1 MLHFFAMGRFST
13 RWLIVFGWFYSLA
26 ANALAP
32 PIGWVMVSPDKAV
45 LDSDHPE
52 KGEIYEFRIP
62 NGNGKPE
69 ELVAALFEKGI
80 AIERFGVEPNGNI
93 NLVGPER
100 LGRARLYWEPKAS
113 VWWAVLASLEHA
125 SKLDPDALLQSLSPA
140 PVGVDW
146 GAKEVLGAGKDG
158 SPWGEVNALND
169 GSSGGWG
176 IKSGQASWEQDA
188 AVVGQWECSVLL
200 RGITTRL
207 RFYFESNGE
216 LRVQAFTSEGETV
229 TTGRWATRDKLMQM
243 DIESGGANLPY
254 MTTTRTLSVPYAGA
268 RLVLYKL

>member
-1 MLHFFAMGRFST
+1 VVHSEPMRCLFFGLVAVLGLGTVSD
-13 RWLIVFGWFYSLA
+13 

-32 PIGWVMVSPDKAV
+32 PIGWVRVAADRAV
-45 LDSDHPE
+45 LDADHPE
-52 KGEIYEFRIP
+52 YGMIYEFRIP

-69 ELVAALFEKGI
+69 ELVAALLGEGI
-80 AIERFGVEPNGNI
+80 AIERFGIEPNGLI

-113 VWWAVLASLEHA
+113 VWWAILAAPNEA
-125 SKLDPDALLQSLSPA
+125 TRLDPDALLQSLSPS
-140 PVGVDW
+140 PTGVEW
-146 GAKEVLGAGKDG
+146 GAKEVLGAGQDG
-158 SPWGEVNALND
+158 SPWGEVSALNEKK
-169 GSSGGWG
+169 GGGWG
-176 IKSGQASWEQDA
+176 ISGSQAAWDQDV

-216 LRVQAFTSEGETV
+216 LRIQAITSDSETV
-229 TTGRWATRDKLMQM
+229 TQGRWATRDRLMQM
-243 DIESGGANLPY
+243 DIDSGGANLPY